1 MASQHPLAEVEVL
14 CHYGKTT
21 QAIRLLRE
29 ALKVAPDQP
38 DLRAKLAELEAGIA
52 APRTSNF
59 RAMLLP
65 WLFFLASAGI
75 VFTPL
80 IVAAN
85 LLSKPSISLLLPENP
100 LLIALAGLGVL
111 IGAIVLWVQLFLHA
125 WFRYLR
131 SLPLD
136 SRTTI
141 EKALPNHINIIAFQ
155 PTYSNVRRKY
165 LDHT

>member
-1 MASQHPLAEVEVL
+1 MASQHLLAEVEVL

-21 QAIRLLRE
+21 QAICLLRE
-29 ALKVAPDQP
+29 ALKVAPNQP
-38 DLRAKLAELEAGIA
+38 DLRAKLAELEADL
-52 APRTSNF
+52 APPRITNH

-85 LLSKPSISLLLPENP
+85 FLSKPSISLLLPQNT
-100 LLIALAGLGVL
+100 LLIVLAGLGVL

-131 SLPLD
+131 SLHSD
-136 SRTTI
+136 SRAAI
-141 EKALPNHINIIAFQ
+141 EKALPKYLNIIAFE

-165 LDHT
+165 FDHT